1 MSENDLFELL
11 DTISVVLFVVSVTVF
26 LVVEYDLY

>member
-11 DTISVVLFVVSVTVF
+11 DTISVVLFVLAVTVF